1 MNSCFV
7 WWQLD
12 DWVLCRIY
20 KKNTGSQKFISSVP
34 SKEHSHNGSSSSSS
48 SHLDDVLDSLP
59 EIDDRFFA
67 FPGTNPI
74 RTTQPPE
81 EKINFNSMCFGNFDW
96 ASLAGFNSVPEII
109 QSGQPQAQTRGMMDY
124 ANNNGDLDV
133 PSLPPH
139 VGHVDSKLGHS
150 TLEEEV
156 QSGARALRV
165 DNSGLFQQNANP
177 STRNFSNSLDPYGFR
192 YSTQAGSGFGFRQN

>member
-1 MNSCFV
+1 
-7 WWQLD
+7 
-12 DWVLCRIY
+12 
-20 KKNTGSQKFISSVP
+20 
-34 SKEHSHNGSSSSSS
+34 
-48 SHLDDVLDSLP
+48 
-59 EIDDRFFA
+59 
-67 FPGTNPI
+67 
-74 RTTQPPE
+74 
-81 EKINFNSMCFGNFDW
+81 MCFGNFDW

-150 TLEEEV
+150 TVEEEV
-156 QSGARALRV
+156 QSGARAHRV
-165 DNSGLFQQNANP
+165 DNSGLFLQNANP

-192 YSTQAGSGFGFRQN
+192 YSTQAGSGFGFRQNQSRMQECISNFFLYREEECIFCKYVPFFGAMFCIQIPKM